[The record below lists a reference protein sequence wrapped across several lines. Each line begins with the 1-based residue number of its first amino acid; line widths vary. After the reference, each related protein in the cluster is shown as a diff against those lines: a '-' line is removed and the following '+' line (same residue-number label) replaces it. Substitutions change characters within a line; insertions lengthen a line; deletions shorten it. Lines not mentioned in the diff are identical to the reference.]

1 MKRHEAIIPLSHDH
15 HQALRFATA
24 MKKNASPTKRALQSL
39 EEKIIDAKRTY
50 ELEFVPH
57 FAHEEEIL
65 FPIARGYSAE
75 LDKMLDDIIE
85 EHKVI
90 LEAFEKLEEGSV
102 EDNLDKIGELVER
115 HVRTEE
121 RSLFEKIQE
130 VVPEEKLREIVGKI
144 SPVKDSCDI

>member
-39 EEKIIDAKRTY
+39 EEKLADAKRTY

-65 FPIARGYSAE
+65 FPIARGYSSE

-85 EHKVI
+85 EHIVI
-90 LEAFEKLEEGSV
+90 LEAFENIEKGDL
-102 EDNLDKIGELVER
+102 EDNLDRIGNLVEQ

-121 RSLFEKIQE
+121 RILFEKIQE
-130 VVPEEKLREIVGKI
+130 VVPEEKLSEIIGKI
-144 SPVKDSCDI
+144 SPVKDTCDI